1 MQIADHDTA
10 ADLATRFERAAAPL
24 RTELYQRALRLTR
37 NHHDAEDLLQETMA
51 NAYRGFRMFREGS
64 NFRAWLYRIETNAYI
79 NGYRKRQRSPQQSPI
94 AEITDLQLAD
104 SAAHSPHGL
113 RSAEELALESLP
125 DNAVRTAMQA
135 LPEQFRTAVYYAD
148 VVGYQFKEIA
158 RLTDV
163 PLGTVMSRLHR
174 GRRQLRRLLAQTAQ
188 ERGYAIPDETFR
200 AAG

>member
-1 MQIADHDTA
+1 MQIADHGNA
-10 ADLATRFERAAAPL
+10 ADLATRFEREAAPL
-24 RTELYQRALRLTR
+24 RAELYQRALRLTR

-94 AEITDLQLAD
+94 ADISDVQLAD
-104 SAAHSPHGL
+104 NAAQSSRGL

-125 DNAVRTAMQA
+125 DSDVKTAMQA

-158 RLTDV
+158 QLTDV

-174 GRRQLRRLLAQTAQ
+174 GRRQLRRLLAHTAQ
-188 ERGYAIPDETFR
+188 ERGYAIPDETYR